1 MEQPKLFL
9 TEERTLNEILS
20 YLSTKPYSE
29 VAGLIAKVQKST
41 PYNPK
46 PLIPEIKE
54 EKKELEKSTKNKQ

>member
-9 TEERTLNEILS
+9 TEEKTLNEILN
-20 YLSTKPYSE
+20 YLSTKPYAE

-46 PLIPEIKE
+46 PLIPEDQK
-54 EKKELEKSTKNKQ
+54 EKKELEGTTKKK